1 MKTLRKRSKAKTEKD
16 PVRVFGSIHRSTA
29 CLVRRRHSKIRSII
43 HQLRISARSRCP
55 GELNDF
61 PTMSPRLSN
70 LTKGWLISTS
80 IHPPAFLRHRG
91 RTLVVRLHLV
101 PAPVV
106 LLQSGLPLRN
116 LSDTNRRLGQVG
128 ADDDTE

>member
-1 MKTLRKRSKAKTEKD
+1 M
-16 PVRVFGSIHRSTA
+16 
-29 CLVRRRHSKIRSII
+29 
-43 HQLRISARSRCP
+43 
-55 GELNDF
+55 
-61 PTMSPRLSN
+61 
-70 LTKGWLISTS
+70 
-80 IHPPAFLRHRG
+80 
-91 RTLVVRLHLV
+91 RLHLV